1 VAELTSTVRDL
12 KKRMGSL
19 AKLLDEAVTRRDDL
33 ETDLETERTAAAAKE
48 QKQGEKIK
56 ILKENIEA
64 IVADQTSHKK
74 SLAKTKADKN
84 AAEASLEKRRA
95 ALEAELESVKTA
107 AAKKDEGQ
115 SATIGELSSQLAT
128 VREEVASYK
137 QKLAESE
144 KATEAAAKQLE
155 SRQKELEDEMAK
167 EKAAADAEL
176 AKQQKTLLE
185 VAEELK
191 SVKAEVTSYKSQLQ
205 ATRDEAAAAVKR
217 LGVTAASAEKKVEER
232 LATKGHKKAVEEA
245 ERVAKAE
252 IDRMVQEA
260 ADALASAKAIE
271 MEARNALDA
280 DKKAAAESALVK
292 AEKEIKAAHEARDA
306 AKKLAA
312 DAERQLKNQNE
323 LLTRVD
329 ELIREN
335 GDVKK
340 TVAQRDESVEALQ
353 KETTALRQMA
363 DEAASLA
370 IKKQAEAEA
379 AEAAVA
385 DKVTQTLEAAE
396 VCVTTAERVRQ
407 EVEKSAETDAQ
418 LAADNLAAATARYE
432 AAETN
437 LASSNSKLEEM
448 TAIAVLKESVDQ
460 DVEELTRETVKMTDA
475 IAVLTEDLAVAKK
488 YSADWEGKAVT
499 ARTELELRLRELSE
513 AEENAVSWKV
523 QVTSAVARAEH
534 AESLLKKQTELLDEM
549 AEMAAEKETA
559 ESQVVALSE
568 QADAQAREIE
578 RLAAEAK
585 TAREA
590 AVEWEGKAIAAA
602 AKVEQRASV
611 AEDVAKK
618 AEESAKEKQRIIE
631 ESQYVCAGVA
641 DEQAVAHA
649 VDSQLDAI
657 NSAADYKVYEATR
670 NVDALRRALSASSFA
685 AQLWRERAERAG
697 SEITAMREETDRAVR
712 GAQGLELDGTDDAK
726 KGSKKDSKKGSK
738 KDSDEDAQSGLE
750 LPGAN
755 SMVPFGRLTRAAF
768 ATGKDLRSFVT
779 TGPRIEP
786 DRDPTVTKE
795 LDAVGLG
802 APIVGDYTRVDKYVR
817 EFKPPARN
825 HGQNQTGNQ
834 VSFPWADD
842 DHKKKVVPEIPA
854 MTWDVDMENRNKQ
867 SLSFNPRR
875 LGKVTQGM
883 DKYAPDEGVI
893 EA

>member
-1 VAELTSTVRDL
+1 MRRLNLHRGVVLRGLHLDL
-12 KKRMGSL
+12 
-19 AKLLDEAVTRRDDL
+19 
-33 ETDLETERTAAAAKE
+33 
-48 QKQGEKIK
+48 Q
-56 ILKENIEA
+56 
-64 IVADQTSHKK
+64 DQ
-74 SLAKTKADKN
+74 
-84 AAEASLEKRRA
+84 
-95 ALEAELESVKTA
+95 V
-107 AAKKDEGQ
+107 
-115 SATIGELSSQLAT
+115 
-128 VREEVASYK
+128 
-137 QKLAESE
+137 
-144 KATEAAAKQLE
+144 
-155 SRQKELEDEMAK
+155 
-167 EKAAADAEL
+167 
-176 AKQQKTLLE
+176 
-185 VAEELK
+185 
-191 SVKAEVTSYKSQLQ
+191 
-205 ATRDEAAAAVKR
+205 
-217 LGVTAASAEKKVEER
+217 
-232 LATKGHKKAVEEA
+232 
-245 ERVAKAE
+245 
-252 IDRMVQEA
+252 
-260 ADALASAKAIE
+260 
-271 MEARNALDA
+271 
-280 DKKAAAESALVK
+280 
-292 AEKEIKAAHEARDA
+292 
-306 AKKLAA
+306 
-312 DAERQLKNQNE
+312 
-323 LLTRVD
+323 
-329 ELIREN
+329 
-335 GDVKK
+335 
-340 TVAQRDESVEALQ
+340 
-353 KETTALRQMA
+353 
-363 DEAASLA
+363 
-370 IKKQAEAEA
+370 
-379 AEAAVA
+379 
-385 DKVTQTLEAAE
+385 
-396 VCVTTAERVRQ
+396 
-407 EVEKSAETDAQ
+407 
-418 LAADNLAAATARYE
+418 
-432 AAETN
+432 
-437 LASSNSKLEEM
+437 
-448 TAIAVLKESVDQ
+448 
-460 DVEELTRETVKMTDA
+460 VEELTWETVKMTDA

-670 NVDALRRALSASSFA
+670 NVDALRRALSASSFS

>member
-1 VAELTSTVRDL
+1 
-12 KKRMGSL
+12 
-19 AKLLDEAVTRRDDL
+19 
-33 ETDLETERTAAAAKE
+33 
-48 QKQGEKIK
+48 
-56 ILKENIEA
+56 
-64 IVADQTSHKK
+64 
-74 SLAKTKADKN
+74 
-84 AAEASLEKRRA
+84 
-95 ALEAELESVKTA
+95 
-107 AAKKDEGQ
+107 
-115 SATIGELSSQLAT
+115 
-128 VREEVASYK
+128 
-137 QKLAESE
+137 
-144 KATEAAAKQLE
+144 
-155 SRQKELEDEMAK
+155 MAK

-329 ELIREN
+329 ELIWEN

-353 KETTALRQMA
+353 KETSTLRQMA

-418 LAADNLAAATARYE
+418 LAAERLAAATAQYK

-534 AESLLKKQTELLDEM
+534 AETLLKKQTELLDEM

-697 SEITAMREETDRAVR
+697 SEITAMREETDRAAR
-712 GAQGLELDGTDDAK
+712 GAQGLELDGKDDAK
-726 KGSKKDSKKGSK
+726 KKKDSKKGSK

>member
-1 VAELTSTVRDL
+1 MRDL

-95 ALEAELESVKTA
+95 ALEAELESFKTA

-115 SATIGELSSQLAT
+115 SATIGELSSQLAQ

-353 KETTALRQMA
+353 KETTTLRLMA

-407 EVEKSAETDAQ
+407 EVAKSAETDAQ
-418 LAADNLAAATARYE
+418 LAAATARYE

-685 AQLWRERAERAG
+685 AQLWRERA
-697 SEITAMREETDRAVR
+697 DRAVR

-834 VSFPWADD
+834 VSFPWSDD
-842 DHKKKVVPEIPA
+842 DHDRDQKKKKIVPEIPA

-883 DKYAPDEGVI
+883 DKYAPDEGVV